1 MSSQYK
7 ENNFSTESV
16 SSSNDETQNNINKTI
31 RPDINYLIKRIHIQR
46 RRERRNVIALIFF
59 ILSVVLIFVN
69 FF

>member
-16 SSSNDETQNNINKTI
+16 SSSNDETQNNINTTI